1 MVQINQNSDWTSQ
14 EISTIVRSY
23 LDMLSLELA
32 GQRYS
37 KTNFRNL
44 LLEQLNGKRSKGS
57 VEFKHCNISAA
68 MKLLGYP
75 SIQGYKPRSNFQKDL
90 LDEVIR
96 QIATYRSLD
105 QIVQSAVMQP
115 AQVPLLLS
123 FHDVPQQAPQKRHHV
138 AEPLVQYVA
147 RHPSKRDFLAQE
159 ARNQSLG
166 LAGERFVVAYEC
178 WKLEQHGLHALA
190 KKVEHVS
197 QTQGDGLGFDVRSF
211 DLQGHEQLIE
221 VKTTSFAKETPFF
234 LSQNELKVSQAETQ
248 KFHLRR
254 VYSFRTQPRFFTLQG
269 DIAQH
274 CCLDPVTYRA
284 SF

>member
-1 MVQINQNSDWTSQ
+1 MVKINQSSDWTSQ
-14 EISTIVRSY
+14 EITAVVCSY

-37 KTNFRNL
+37 KANFRKL
-44 LLEQLNGKRSKGS
+44 LLEQLKGKRSEGS
-57 VEFKHCNISAA
+57 IEFKHCNISAA

-75 SIQGYKPRSNFQKDL
+75 PIQGYKPRTNFQKSL
-90 LDEVIR
+90 LDEVIQ
-96 QIATYRSLD
+96 QIAAYRSLD

-115 AQVPLLLS
+115 AQAPLLLS
-123 FHDVPQQAPQKRHHV
+123 FNEVPQQAPEKSHRV
-138 AEPLVQYVA
+138 AEPLAQYVA
-147 RHPSKRDFLAQE
+147 GHPSKRDFLEQE

-178 WKLEQHGLHALA
+178 WKLEQHGLHDLA
-190 KKVEHVS
+190 NKVEHVS
-197 QTQGDGLGFDVRSF
+197 QTLGDGLGFDVRSF
-211 DLQGHEQLIE
+211 DLKGHEQLIE

-234 LSQNELKVSQAETQ
+234 LSHNELKVSQAETQ
-248 KFHLRR
+248 KYHLHR

-274 CCLDPVTYRA
+274 CCLDPITYRA

>member
-1 MVQINQNSDWTSQ
+1 MVQSNQNSDWTNE
-14 EISTIVRSY
+14 EITAVVCSY

-37 KTNFRNL
+37 KTDFRNL
-44 LLEQLNGKRSKGS
+44 LLEQLQGKRSKGS
-57 VEFKHCNISAA
+57 NEFKHCNISAVMA
-68 MKLLGYP
+68 VLGYP
-75 SIQGYKPRSNFQKDL
+75 SIQGYKPRSNFQKSL
-90 LDEVIR
+90 VDEVIQQVNR
-96 QIATYRSLD
+96 YSSLD
-105 QIVQSAVMQP
+105 QIVQSAVTQP

-123 FHDVPQQAPQKRHHV
+123 FDDISQDAPQKRLRV
-138 AEPLVQYVA
+138 AEPLAQYVA
-147 RHPSKRDFLAQE
+147 VHPSKRDFLAQE

-166 LAGERFVVAYEC
+166 LAGERFVVAYER
-178 WKLEQHGLHALA
+178 WKLEQHGLHGLV

-211 DLQGHEQLIE
+211 DLDGREQLIE

-234 LSQNELKVSQAETQ
+234 LTHNELQVSQAEP
-248 KFHLRR
+248 KKYHLRR

-269 DIAQH
+269 DISQH